1 MLDRWGAK
9 NRWGGERAQR
19 PARPTSPSACP
30 LGQPAACAH
39 LPPPPPTGAP
49 RWGGTDWPLRPRL
62 PASTHEPGLLPSPNP
77 PLPPAPRR
85 QQPAGM
91 GGRPERRWLPAPA
104 TGAGR
109 GGGARRAFPSP
120 PLPPPPP
127 PPSPSS
133 FFHTIIQHLPSSFL
147 ATPPPHLPPSRT
159 PPPPSHSRTPT
170 LPPIP
175 PRALPP
181 HPPPPRAHTQC
192 RCHRCNRSSGAA
204 RTLRLSA
211 CPPPAY
217 LPACGGDWRR
227 ARAGRPPIPPFQLAA
242 RSGSGG
248 GSGNGSGGGGGG
260 RCGSAAWAD
269 IPTEIGE
276 REDAAGGGG
285 RGGGRGGAL
294 SGDVVTAPA
303 ARPPRTA
310 PRRRCCDGRPPP
322 RAPPPQTHRGTHSR
336 GS

>member
-127 PPSPSS
+127 PPSPA
-133 FFHTIIQHLPSSFL
+133 PFL
-147 ATPPPHLPPSRT
+147 CHPPTRLLRPWRGVSAAAAGGRGVHVNPRPPASV
-159 PPPPSHSRTPT
+159 PPPSVRTPGCAS
-170 LPPIP
+170 
-175 PRALPP
+175 RGVSAAAAL
-181 HPPPPRAHTQC
+181 
-192 RCHRCNRSSGAA
+192 
-204 RTLRLSA
+204 
-211 CPPPAY
+211 
-217 LPACGGDWRR
+217 
-227 ARAGRPPIPPFQLAA
+227 
-242 RSGSGG
+242 
-248 GSGNGSGGGGGG
+248 GGGGG
-260 RCGSAAWAD
+260 RRSTACAV
-269 IPTEIGE
+269 
-276 REDAAGGGG
+276 RCGGGAQ
-285 RGGGRGGAL
+285 R
-294 SGDVVTAPA
+294 
-303 ARPPRTA
+303 AR
-310 PRRRCCDGRPPP
+310 
-322 RAPPPQTHRGTHSR
+322 
-336 GS
+336 